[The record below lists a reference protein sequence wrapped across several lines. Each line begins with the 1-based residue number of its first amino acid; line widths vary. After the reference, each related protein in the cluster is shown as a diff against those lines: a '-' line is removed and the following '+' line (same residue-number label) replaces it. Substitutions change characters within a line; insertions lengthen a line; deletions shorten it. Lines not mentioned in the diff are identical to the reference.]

1 MRSKDRYAEKWQKG
15 AVMKYDIAV
24 IGGSLGGVQAAR
36 KAAQSGKTVYLCEET
51 DWIGGQ
57 LTTQAVPP
65 DEHRWIETCG
75 ATQGYLDYR
84 KRVRDYYRSLP
95 EIADEIKTKEH
106 FCPGNSWVSRVA
118 HEPKVALKLLNE
130 SLRPYI
136 ENGSLTAQ
144 YFTTAVGSVVKDD
157 AIESVTVKNHRTGVQ
172 TVIQADYFLDA
183 TDCGDLLP
191 VVGAE
196 YRTGAESRTE
206 TGEFHAPET
215 GDPLDM
221 QPVTW
226 VAALELNPDGE
237 YKIEKP
243 EMYDYFSTLP
253 VPYDDNLLFSWYVP
267 DADTRKKEHFTLFD
281 NEYEKNPL
289 GLWSYRRI
297 IDTANYKDG
306 RKEVSLINWPQ
317 NDFALG
323 CVYEDANSEKNRE
336 LAKEQT
342 RCLVYW
348 LQNHA
353 PRKDGG
359 KGYAVKLRPDIMGT
373 EDGLA
378 KAPYIRESRRIIAK
392 KTICEEDVS
401 RRFQTCFPRLE
412 DSVGVGHYAID
423 IHLTTKSHTFFY
435 DPSYPFEIP
444 LSSMVPVRLKNL
456 IPSCKNIGCTHL
468 TNGCYRLHPV
478 EWNIGETAGLL
489 AAFCIDKGLTPEKVL
504 DSHVQ
509 SFQELLVKE
518 GIELHWKEGITI

>member
-1 MRSKDRYAEKWQKG
+1 
-15 AVMKYDIAV
+15 MKYDIAV
-24 IGGSLGGVQAAR
+24 IGGSLGGVQAAK
-36 KAAQSGKTVYLCEET
+36 KAAQAGKTVYLCEET

-65 DEHRWIETCG
+65 DEHKWIETCG
-75 ATQGYLDYR
+75 ATKGYMDFR
-84 KRVRDYYRSLP
+84 KQVREYYRSLP

-118 HEPKVALKLLNE
+118 HEPKVALQILNE
-130 SLRPYI
+130 SLDPYI
-136 ENGSLTAQ
+136 KNGSITID
-144 YFTTAVGSVVKDD
+144 YFTTAVDSVVKDD
-157 AIESVTVKNHRTGVQ
+157 VIKSVMVKNDKTGVQ
-172 TVIQADYFLDA
+172 KIIEAEYFLDA

-191 VVGAE
+191 IVKAE
-196 YRTGAESRTE
+196 YRTGAESKAE
-206 TGEFHAPET
+206 TGEYHAPET

-226 VAALELNPDGE
+226 VVALELNPEGD

-243 EMYDYFSTLP
+243 KMYDYFSTLP
-253 VPYDDNLLFSWYVP
+253 VSYDDNLLFSWYVP
-267 DADTRKKEHFTLFD
+267 DAITKKKEPFVMFD
-281 NEYEKNPL
+281 NEIEKNPL

-297 IDTANYKDG
+297 IDTINYTDG
-306 RKEVSLINWPQ
+306 RNQVSLINWPQ

-323 CVYEDANSEKNRE
+323 CVYEQEDAKKNRE
-336 LAKEQT
+336 LAKEQS

-348 LQNHA
+348 LQNDA
-353 PRKDGG
+353 PRKGGG

-378 KAPYIRESRRIIAK
+378 KAPYIRESRRIVAK

-401 RRFQTCFPRLE
+401 RRFQTALPRVE

-423 IHLTTKSHTFFY
+423 IHLTTKTHTFFY

-478 EWNIGETAGLL
+478 EWNIGEAAGLL
-489 AAFCIDKGLTPEKVL
+489 AAYCMDKGMTPEQVL
-504 DSHVQ
+504 DSEVPN
-509 SFQELLVKE
+509 FQKLLVKE
-518 GIELHWKEGITI
+518 GIELHWEEGIIV